1 MPASLACHVP
11 RDVAPV
17 QLPHGASLSLVSSPP
32 QVRAKMSVVIVS
44 GVKVTEAVLLFS
56 ADSLLLC
63 EGFTLSPAGDVC
75 CRKHQPS
82 RCCCHTAESGSSSRV
97 GGKCSP

>member
-1 MPASLACHVP
+1 MC
-11 RDVAPV
+11 
-17 QLPHGASLSLVSSPP
+17 
-32 QVRAKMSVVIVS
+32 VVIVS

-56 ADSLLLC
+56 AESLLLC

-82 RCCCHTAESGSSSRV
+82 RCCCHTVEPSEPSGR
-97 GGKCSP
+97 CSP